1 MAKVRDALK
10 EAARC
15 SSTPSKLR
23 ASAMTSNNTCHVAS
37 SGTYRPALRSFI
49 FPPKQTHPPSKQK
62 TIFPH
67 PNRPTSLLPLQNM
80 NVEMETDIPLPE
92 ELEWLESNS
101 LLPEDDPDFYP
112 PYEEE
117 DLPEPSTKTPGNF
130 PFQSLSPPPPSS
142 FFSSYFIDPSH
153 SYLSDPT
160 VAVNQA
166 SKKRP
171 WSEKE
176 GVSDEKRSRKSPE
189 TEADED
195 WLRYSPPPR
204 APAPDP
210 VMDAAPVDDV
220 QAPAAID
227 EKVLSRFASEID
239 GECISVTDP
248 GGDRVYAKMSRWVME
263 SDVKR
268 LRIERPVNGIL
279 VLIS

>member
-1 MAKVRDALK
+1 M
-10 EAARC
+10 
-15 SSTPSKLR
+15 
-23 ASAMTSNNTCHVAS
+23 
-37 SGTYRPALRSFI
+37 
-49 FPPKQTHPPSKQK
+49 
-62 TIFPH
+62 
-67 PNRPTSLLPLQNM
+67 
-80 NVEMETDIPLPE
+80 
-92 ELEWLESNS
+92 
-101 LLPEDDPDFYP
+101 
-112 PYEEE
+112 
-117 DLPEPSTKTPGNF
+117 
-130 PFQSLSPPPPSS
+130 
-142 FFSSYFIDPSH
+142 
-153 SYLSDPT
+153 
-160 VAVNQA
+160 NQA

-195 WLRYSPPPR
+195 WLRYSPPPK

-220 QAPAAID
+220 QAPAAIE

-239 GECISVTDP
+239 GECISVTGP

-263 SDVKR
+263 TDVKR